1 MSHGPGEGPRGLP
14 HPWVGR
20 RPPRGGAAALR
31 SGLYQVLPLA
41 AVITLISRGGG
52 GKGDWR
58 LAALAAVEEEAA
70 ETEEKVPSEERT
82 SCTLTRS
89 LRRRVQKRNGS
100 VAQSTISS
108 NFFYQSLMPKMMN
121 I

>member
-1 MSHGPGEGPRGLP
+1 MSHRPGLGPRGHP

-20 RPPRGGAAALR
+20 RPRGGAAALR

-70 ETEEKVPSEERT
+70 AETEEKVPSEERT

-100 VAQSTISS
+100 VAQSAISS
-108 NFFYQSLMPKMMN
+108 NFFYKSLMPKRMN